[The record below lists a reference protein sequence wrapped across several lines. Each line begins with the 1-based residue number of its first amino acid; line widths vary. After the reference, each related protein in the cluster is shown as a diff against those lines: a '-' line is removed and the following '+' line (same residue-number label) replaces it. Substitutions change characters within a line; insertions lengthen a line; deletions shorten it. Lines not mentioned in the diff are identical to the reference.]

1 MHISVKM
8 KLFQFSVGEKTNIL
22 LGVFVGSLI
31 AANLIG
37 LKIASFGIFEAS
49 VGILLFPI
57 LFLVTDIIE
66 EVHGK
71 KKTQE
76 FVIIAFITLMIVLA
90 ILVIAVLLPTA
101 SRSFVDHETY
111 SSIFGTTIRIFIA
124 SITAFLIAQ
133 FHDIWAFNFWKQKTK
148 GKHLWL
154 RNNLSTI
161 VSTFIDTT
169 LFMFIAFFGIT
180 MTSMFD
186 PANSK
191 FNVEYLF
198 QLIIPYWFIKI
209 LFAMF
214 DTPFCYLGVRWLK
227 GIKKKISYSYVI
239 KEGII
244 LSTAIIIADIILIYG
259 MLFNRDI
266 YLVATYPV
274 FVCLWF
280 VLVLIFILHI
290 YCAITG
296 KKSYIFLDVQ
306 RYKGSKK
313 NT

>member
-1 MHISVKM
+1 MHTSVKM
-8 KLFQFSVGEKTNIL
+8 KLSQLSVVEKTNIL
-22 LGVFVGSLI
+22 LGLFVGSLI

-76 FVIIAFITLMIVLA
+76 FVIIGFITLMVVLV

-101 SRSFVDHETY
+101 SRSFVSHEDY
-111 SSIFGTTIRIFIA
+111 KFIFGTTVRIFIA

-148 GKHLWL
+148 GKYLWL

-161 VSTFIDTT
+161 ISQFIDTT
-169 LFMFIAFFGIT
+169 LFMFIAFYAIN
-180 MTSMFD
+180 D
-186 PANSK
+186 K
-191 FNVEYLF
+191 FTAPYLF
-198 QLIIPYWFIKI
+198 TLIIPYWMVKV
-209 LFAMF
+209 LFALF

-227 GIKKKISYSYVI
+227 G
-239 KEGII
+239 
-244 LSTAIIIADIILIYG
+244 
-259 MLFNRDI
+259 
-266 YLVATYPV
+266 
-274 FVCLWF
+274 
-280 VLVLIFILHI
+280 
-290 YCAITG
+290 
-296 KKSYIFLDVQ
+296 
-306 RYKGSKK
+306 SKK
-313 NT
+313 NA